1 LVAFESY
8 EELQPMSLFTE
19 AGLLKLAEIVKQ
31 ARGERSYREFE
42 EITGIS
48 HTTIQRLEGVKVKNP
63 DVATL
68 SKLAPHTPYSV
79 EELVSIAGESK
90 TDVREYRTAEEAM
103 AVVGQLSK
111 QEMARL
117 GQMIIASLATMG
129 AVVQDEP
136 PNDGLFLQIRLM
148 NQQQMAAV
156 LHAIADRM
164 SPPTDGD
171 GGSASLPQEETLGSA
186 GDEED
191 GAS

>member
-1 LVAFESY
+1 MPHS
-8 EELQPMSLFTE
+8 PFTE

-31 ARGERSYREFE
+31 ARGERSYRDFE
-42 EITGIS
+42 ELTGIS

-63 DVATL
+63 DVVTF

-117 GQMIIASLATMG
+117 GQMIIANLATMG
-129 AVVQDEP
+129 AVVQDDP

-148 NQQQMAAV
+148 NQTQMAAV

-164 SPPTDGD
+164 SLPTDGD
-171 GGSASLPQEETLGSA
+171 GSASRVENEMPSSTENGNGSA
-186 GDEED
+186 D
-191 GAS
+191 